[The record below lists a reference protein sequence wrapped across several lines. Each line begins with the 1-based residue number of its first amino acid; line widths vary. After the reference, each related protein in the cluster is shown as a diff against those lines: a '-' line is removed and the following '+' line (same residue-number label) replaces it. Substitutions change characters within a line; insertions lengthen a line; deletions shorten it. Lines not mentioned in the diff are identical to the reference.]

1 MLFLRQLPTHQ
12 ACLVSSRSTS
22 RAVLPEQ
29 CAAAVVPAGF
39 SHAQHPKLCV
49 LVGIYCVAQP
59 EGLVAVAEGFAQ
71 GNVFFCL
78 RKMCSAFCTSFWIAF
93 VFCDL
98 NWNHAA
104 VLLFLCS
111 SLLQL
116 SERNSSA
123 NSQPYALYTHTHTH
137 TNLLSSICSGAL
149 QMNNSEVSP
158 KIQILQFYPEHIANA
173 LRLGNSSESAAE
185 GDSEQLV
192 NYWPLMRLYHTAA
205 SPVTAGLN

>member
-12 ACLVSSRSTS
+12 ACLVCSRSTS

-78 RKMCSAFCTSFWIAF
+78 RKMFSAFCTSFWIAF

-123 NSQPYALYTHTHTH
+123 NSQPYALYTHTHTQIFWVAFVAVPCRWIIQKWA
-137 TNLLSSICSGAL
+137 LKSRSCSFIQSIL
-149 QMNNSEVSP
+149 EM
-158 KIQILQFYPEHIANA
+158 
-173 LRLGNSSESAAE
+173 LR
-185 GDSEQLV
+185 D
-192 NYWPLMRLYHTAA
+192 
-205 SPVTAGLN
+205 